1 MNPSFQNMEI
11 RDHRG
16 SHPGTFRRYPLNQD
30 QIKEKLL
37 QLDGDTEDFQ
47 VIFSG
52 KSSRRIDG
60 LYHPDNHEIIIHN
73 KNFEDDNSLMY
84 TAIHEFA
91 HHIQFTRYASETKPR
106 AHHTNLFWSI
116 FHGLLHQAGEKGI
129 YSNIYEEDTRFRE
142 MTETIQTEFIQ
153 KNGELMKA
161 LGKMLIQA
169 LDLCQ
174 QKHAIFEDYV
184 DRELGLPRVTAK
196 AAMKMFARDVD
207 PSLGYDKM
215 KMVASINNPAER
227 DEVTKSLKEG
237 KTQNEVR
244 EEIKEKKAAKK
255 KPAGE
260 YSSLKKAKKRIE
272 KSIHDLEEKLEEVI
286 TKIESYE
293 SEEEESPPL
302 PEPARSSPPCP
313 GVVRATEI
321 PIPKKVRNG

>member
-1 MNPSFQNMEI
+1 
-11 RDHRG
+11 
-16 SHPGTFRRYPLNQD
+16 LNQD
-30 QIKEKLL
+30 QVKEKLL
-37 QLDGDTEDFQ
+37 QLDGDVEEFQ

-52 KSSRRIDG
+52 KSSRRVDG
-60 LYHPDNHEIIIHN
+60 LYHPDTHEITIHN

-91 HHIQFTRYASETKPR
+91 HHIQFTRHAGKTNPR
-106 AHHTNLFWSI
+106 AHHSNLFWSI

-142 MTETIQTEFIQ
+142 MTETIQVEFIQ
-153 KNGELMKA
+153 KNGELMKS

-174 QKHAIFEDYV
+174 QKHAIFEDYIE
-184 DRELGLPRVTAK
+184 RELGLPRTTAK
-196 AAMKMFARDVD
+196 AAMKMFAKDVD
-207 PSLGYDKM
+207 PKLGYDNM
-215 KMVASINNPAER
+215 KVVASINNAQER
-227 DEVTKSLKEG
+227 EEATKALMSG
-237 KTQNEVR
+237 KTQNEVK

-255 KPAGE
+255 KEPKSE
-260 YSSLKKAKKRIE
+260 YSSLKKTRVRLE
-272 KSIHDLEEKLEEVI
+272 KSIHDLEEKLEEII

-293 SEEEESPPL
+293 SDDESLPL